1 MSSNLFQEIYQITM
15 THLSQKKCILPDESG
30 EALEGN
36 DITHYMAQ
44 LDNSWR
50 VLGDK
55 YLSRVFNFPEHEKA
69 VSFVQKVSES
79 AIDEGHVP
87 DTFLSYGEV
96 KIVLQTPEV
105 YGLHENDFIVA
116 AKIDKTYRESFK
128 GK

>member
-1 MSSNLFQEIYQITM
+1 M
-15 THLSQKKCILPDESG
+15 THLSQKKCILPDENG

-44 LDNSWR
+44 LENTWK

-55 YLSRVFNFPEHEKA
+55 YLSRVFNFPEHETA
-69 VSFVQKVSES
+69 VSFIKKVSET
-79 AIDEGHVP
+79 ALDEGHVP

-96 KIVLQTPEV
+96 NIVLQTPEV
-105 YGLHENDFIVA
+105 DGLHENDFIIA
-116 AKIDKTYRESFK
+116 AKIDKVYRELFK